1 MTRFPNKKTK
11 KENTKNDI
19 ERGGFVTE
27 HEDYAIG
34 SIDGKSSA
42 SHVVEEMKRSFKP
55 PGAGAPT
62 TPAEKIEASLSE
74 VQNTVR
80 EQQMLIE
87 QDLQSAL
94 SKASTHV
101 ADSQTVDTLLALS
114 QQIAS
119 IVSQGNEAVR
129 SNSQQLSEMITLLGN
144 QLSMQ
149 QTKVDRQVAQALQ
162 KAVCSL
168 ADAQN
173 AMFQSMAIS
182 EMSHYIKGAD
192 QAIRDIIAPG
202 QVQ

>member
-1 MTRFPNKKTK
+1 M
-11 KENTKNDI
+11 
-19 ERGGFVTE
+19 TE

-34 SIDGKSSA
+34 SIDGKNPA
-42 SHVVEEMKRSFKP
+42 SHVVEEMRRTFRP

-101 ADSQTVDTLLALS
+101 ADSQAVDTLLAIT

-129 SNSQQLSEMITLLGN
+129 SNAQQLSEMIALLSN

-149 QTKVDRQVAQALQ
+149 QTKADRQVAQALQ

-182 EMSHYIKGAD
+182 EMFHYVKGAE
-192 QAIRDIIAPG
+192 QVIQDIMAPG

>member
-1 MTRFPNKKTK
+1 M
-11 KENTKNDI
+11 
-19 ERGGFVTE
+19 TE

-55 PGAGAPT
+55 PGAGALF
-62 TPAEKIEASLSE
+62 TPAENRGIPPE